1 MGSAVTQVEQQA
13 AEAFVVEVVREHA
26 SSLLALARRYS
37 YCADDAADAYQ
48 RGLEIFLRRARDV
61 ERATAVSWLRTVIK
75 HEALSIRAA
84 RSESVSALGFDLDRQ
99 EATRLPTADE
109 QIARFDRTSRA
120 AEALQR
126 LKPQEV
132 TALLLKAEGHSYREI
147 SEQTGWT
154 YTKVNRCIT
163 EGRRR
168 FIERYTHIES
178 GAECERWQ
186 PSLSAMADGEASARQ
201 VLELRPHLRSC
212 PACRAALRE
221 HHGAARRV
229 AALMPAGL
237 VLAGNASAHR
247 PGGLVMRTYEAL
259 TGGVHERLS
268 ASALKLQTAAEAATS
283 GKLAAVAASTAAL
296 AGGGG
301 VILHEELASPHR
313 AAPIPSTRRAAHVR
327 RTKQHRAAITA
338 GVAPAV
344 TPVPA
349 PAPADPTTP
358 SSSDLGAGSSAP
370 AKPTAPSTVPAPTPP
385 AAQTPAPAQQEFAPE
400 QPAAAPSSSAPSRA
414 RSAPLPARA
423 AAPAGSSSGSS
434 SGEFTP

>member
-26 SSLLALARRYS
+26 ASLLALARRYS

-48 RGLEIFLRRARDV
+48 RGLEIFLRRADDV

-75 HEALSIRAA
+75 HEALAVRAG
-84 RSESVSALGFDLDRQ
+84 RSENVTAREFDLDRQ

-109 QIARFDRTSRA
+109 QIARFDRASRA

-168 FIERYTHIES
+168 FIERYAHIES

-212 PACRAALRE
+212 PGCRAALRE

-229 AALMPAGL
+229 AALMPVVL
-237 VLAGNASAHR
+237 VLAGSASAHR
-247 PGGLVMRTYEAL
+247 PGGLMMRAYEAL

-301 VILHEELASPHR
+301 VILHDELASPHR
-313 AAPIPSTRRAAHVR
+313 VAPIPAARQTAHVSRTKHHRRAL
-327 RTKQHRAAITA
+327 AADT
-338 GVAPAV
+338 APAV
-344 TPVPA
+344 TPA
-349 PAPADPTTP
+349 PATPTTP
-358 SSSDLGAGSSAP
+358 SSSDNGSSSAP
-370 AKPTAPSTVPAPTPP
+370 AKPTAPPVAPAPTAP
-385 AAQTPAPAQQEFAPE
+385 AAQTPAPTQQEFAPE
-400 QPAAAPSSSAPSRA
+400 QSAAAPSSSAPSSA
-414 RSAPLPARA
+414 RSAPRPARA
-423 AAPAGSSSGSS
+423 AAPARSSSGSS

>member
-1 MGSAVTQVEQQA
+1 MGSAVTQVEQQV
-13 AEAFVVEVVREHA
+13 AETFVVEVVREHA

-48 RGLEIFLRRARDV
+48 RGLEIFLRRAGDV

-75 HEALSIRAA
+75 NEALSIRAN
-84 RSESVSALGFDLDRQ
+84 RSESVSALGYDLDRQ

-109 QIARFDRTSRA
+109 QIARFDRAGRA
-120 AEALQR
+120 AEALHR

-168 FIERYTHIES
+168 FIERYAHIES

-212 PACRAALRE
+212 PACRTALRE

-247 PGGLVMRTYEAL
+247 PGGLVLRAYEAL

-313 AAPIPSTRRAAHVR
+313 AAPVPAARQAAHVR
-327 RTKQHRAAITA
+327 RTKQRRTAVAAE
-338 GVAPAV
+338 VA
-344 TPVPA
+344 PA
-349 PAPADPTTP
+349 PAPVVPTTP
-358 SSSDLGAGSSAP
+358 AGSDHSASEDGSVKPAAPPAAP
-370 AKPTAPSTVPAPTPP
+370 APTAPATP
-385 AAQTPAPAQQEFAPE
+385 AAQAPAPAQQEFAPE
-400 QPAAAPSSSAPSRA
+400 QSAAAPSSSAPGPA
-414 RSAPLPARA
+414 RSAPRPARA
-423 AAPAGSSSGSS
+423 AAPARPSGGGS

>member
-1 MGSAVTQVEQQA
+1 MTQVEQQA
-13 AEAFVVEVVREHA
+13 AEAFVVAVVREHA

-48 RGLEIFLRRARDV
+48 RGLEIFLRRADDV
-61 ERATAVSWLRTVIK
+61 ERETAVSWLRTVIK
-75 HEALSIRAA
+75 NEALSIRAH

-109 QIARFDRTSRA
+109 QIARFDRASRA

-168 FIERYTHIES
+168 FIERYAHIES

-229 AALMPAGL
+229 AALMPVGL
-237 VLAGNASAHR
+237 VLAGSASAHR
-247 PGGLVMRTYEAL
+247 PGGWMMRAYEAL

-301 VILHEELASPHR
+301 VILDDELASPHR
-313 AAPIPSTRRAAHVR
+313 AAPVPAARQTAHISRPKHHRRAL
-327 RTKQHRAAITA
+327 AAGTA
-338 GVAPAV
+338 PTV
-344 TPVPA
+344 TPA
-349 PAPADPTTP
+349 PATPTTP
-358 SSSDLGAGSSAP
+358 NSSDNGSSSAP
-370 AKPTAPSTVPAPTPP
+370 AKATAPPVAPAPTAPT
-385 AAQTPAPAQQEFAPE
+385 AQTPAPRQQEFAPE
-400 QPAAAPSSSAPSRA
+400 QSAAAPSSSARP
-414 RSAPLPARA
+414 APRPARA
-423 AAPAGSSSGSS
+423 AAPARSSSGSS

>member
-1 MGSAVTQVEQQA
+1 MSTGSVVTQAEQKA
-13 AEAFVVEVVREHA
+13 EEAFVVEVVREHA

-37 YCADDAADAYQ
+37 HCADDAADAYQ
-48 RGLEIFLRRARDV
+48 RGLEIFLRRAGDV

-75 HEALSIRAA
+75 NEALAIRAG
-84 RSESVSALGFDLDRQ
+84 RSDSVSVRDVDLDRH
-99 EATRLPTADE
+99 EATRLPTPDE
-109 QIARFDRTSRA
+109 QISRFDRATRA

-132 TALLLKAEGHSYREI
+132 TALLLKAEGHSYQEI

-168 FIERYTHIES
+168 FIERYTRIES
-178 GAECERWQ
+178 GAECELWQ

-201 VLELRPHLRSC
+201 VLDLRPHLRSC

-237 VLAGNASAHR
+237 LLAGTASAHR
-247 PGGLVMRTYEAL
+247 PGGLLMRTYEAL

-301 VILHEELASPHR
+301 VILHEELETPKRGSIPAAREAAHIRRPARHR
-313 AAPIPSTRRAAHVR
+313 ARLAAEV
-327 RTKQHRAAITA
+327 TPT
-338 GVAPAV
+338 VAPAPEAPKTSGPV
-344 TPVPA
+344 EHQGSGTTPQKAAPPA
-349 PAPADPTTP
+349 GTTPAAPTTQ
-358 SSSDLGAGSSAP
+358 
-370 AKPTAPSTVPAPTPP
+370 TVP
-385 AAQTPAPAQQEFAPE
+385 PAQQEFAPE
-400 QPAAAPSSSAPSRA
+400 QQAAAPSSSASSPA
-414 RSAPLPARA
+414 RSAPRPARA
-423 AAPAGSSSGSS
+423 AAPTRASGGGS
-434 SGEFTP
+434 SGEFSP